1 MISARTRALLI
12 AATVLSGL
20 LAGGNVDRAI
30 VAMPAWE
37 KVGASAWAAFSR
49 HADLGNGLVLYP
61 LEAIGAFLL
70 ILLAAVSLYLDRM
83 ARARIMLPL
92 CTALA
97 LAAAGLLCTLKAAPI
112 MLSVGHLDDPASL
125 RTSLRG
131 LPPVGRHSGRSASAG
146 LFRDDLGA
154 LRRLRLAHRPAGE
167 CRSLTTGRRLQD
179 HAFSPTSEAGRCRA
193 G

>member
-37 KVGASAWAAFSR
+37 QVGAPAWAEFSR

-70 ILLAAVSLYLDRM
+70 ILLATVSLYRDRAAKTPVM
-83 ARARIMLPL
+83 PPL
-92 CTALA
+92 CGAA
-97 LAAAGLLCTLKAAPI
+97 VLAAAGLLCTLEAAPI
-112 MLSVGHLDDPASL
+112 MLSVGHLSDPASL
-125 RTSLRG
+125 RQAFDGFRFWGDVRG
-131 LPPVGRHSGRSASAG
+131 AAQVLAFFATVWALAATAQRSNIA
-146 LFRDDLGA
+146 
-154 LRRLRLAHRPAGE
+154 
-167 CRSLTTGRRLQD
+167 
-179 HAFSPTSEAGRCRA
+179 
-193 G
+193 